1 MFTVAANSL
10 RERRKAKTRET
21 IVSEALRLFAED
33 GYSQTTIARIAE
45 QADVSPRTV
54 ATYFPAKEDIVF
66 YLSDRTK
73 ERLIRGIED
82 RPEGVDTMTA
92 LRQWVLEER
101 ELFEEHHE
109 LMGCQQRV
117 IENEESLR
125 AHEQA
130 LMRDF
135 ETVLADGLAVDLG
148 MEPTDLE
155 PRLAAAAAMAVFDL
169 LGDDRKH
176 RAEGELPPVEEQLA
190 KLDQA
195 LTFIAGGVAALRDR
209 QPG

>member
-10 RERRKAKTRET
+10 RERKKAKTRET

-125 AHEQA
+125 
-130 LMRDF
+130 DF
-135 ETVLADGLAVDLG
+135 EMVLAEGLAVDLG

>member
-10 RERRKAKTRET
+10 RERKKARTRET
-21 IVSEALRLFAED
+21 IVSVALRLFAED
-33 GYSQTTIARIAE
+33 GYNQTTIARIAE
-45 QADVSPRTV
+45 AADVSPRTV

-66 YLSDRTK
+66 YLSDQTK
-73 ERLIRGIED
+73 ERLVLAIEE
-82 RPEGVDTMTA
+82 RPEGVDTMSA
-92 LRQWVLEER
+92 LRQWLLEER

-117 IENEESLR
+117 IDREEALR
-125 AHEQA
+125 AHEHA

-135 ETVLADGLAVDLG
+135 ELVLASGLAVDLG
-148 MEPTDLE
+148 QQPTDLE

-169 LGDDRKH
+169 LGDERKG
-176 RAEGELPPVEEQLA
+176 RAEGELPPIDDQLE

-195 LTFIAGGVAALRDR
+195 LTFITGGVAALRER
-209 QPG
+209 QA